1 MKIAGA
7 MPKMLHLAML
17 ALPAAAAPA
26 WSQATPECAAMTP
39 EQCIASCRQN
49 HPGEAER
56 ANRLACYDAA
66 DRKDRA
72 PPGDSQ
78 SHLLRL
84 WYDGGEHVSFVP
96 YGQNYLLLT
105 ETYHPNSTPTSPN
118 PANRVPPSYKLQQ
131 GEAKFQFS
139 MKALAFRDAT
149 FGHGGT
155 NNIWFAYTQQSYW
168 QMFDS
173 QHSRPFRESNY
184 EPELI
189 VSHPFAPGAGAS
201 LLGLRPGFLNAGL
214 LHQSN
219 GQSDPRSRSWNR
231 AYLQFGLYRDFS
243 PQSSLAVLVRPWVR
257 FPEKTG
263 NDNNS
268 DISHFLGP
276 GDLEVLYWTNQWTV
290 SALARVRSIQ
300 IDLSRRIWP
309 TAGWGQAR
317 SIQAHLQVFTG
328 YGESLI
334 DYNQAHTTIGLGI
347 SVPYGI

>member
-1 MKIAGA
+1 MRTLVHAV
-7 MPKMLHLAML
+7 LL
-17 ALPAAAAPA
+17 ALPAMAWAQEAPGCPA
-26 WSQATPECAAMTP
+26 GPLERCVAECA
-39 EQCIASCRQN
+39 QRF
-49 HPGEAER
+49 PGEEHRSER
-56 ANRLACYDAA
+56 FACYDSAQA
-66 DRKDRA
+66 VTRPAGSETR
-72 PPGDSQ
+72 
-78 SHLLRL
+78 SHLMRL

-105 ETYHPNSTPTSPN
+105 ETNHPNSTPTSPN
-118 PANRVPPSYKLQQ
+118 PANRVPPSYELQRD
-131 GEAKFQFS
+131 EAKFQFS
-139 MKALAFRDAT
+139 MKALAFRDAS
-149 FGHGGT
+149 FGRGGT

-168 QMFDS
+168 QVFDAG
-173 QHSRPFRESNY
+173 HSRPFRESNY

-189 VSHPFAPGAGAS
+189 VSHPFAPDAGGS

-231 AYLQFGLYRDFS
+231 AYLQLGLYRDFS
-243 PQSSLAVLVRPWVR
+243 SESSLAVLVRPWVR
-257 FPEKTG
+257 IPEKTG

-268 DISHFLGP
+268 NISHFLGP
-276 GDLEVLYWTNQWTV
+276 GDLEVLYWTGQWTV
-290 SALARVRSIQ
+290 SALARIRSIQ

-317 SIQAHLQVFTG
+317 SIQAHLQLFTG
-328 YGESLI
+328 YGESMI